1 MKGSLIFGLLSA
13 TVAGVT
19 MGGTLAVSHQLDHGW
34 LLVLGAA
41 GAFGAIGLV
50 LAFIGHLLMRVKPQA
65 HR

>member
-1 MKGSLIFGLLSA
+1 MGLLSA
-13 TVAGVT
+13 TTVAGVT

-65 HR
+65 LR